1 MDYKGQRV
9 LCDEDDLRII
19 DGYNGGFE
27 VGYYGAGG
35 WFVVLDTAETENE
48 AWKIWELIYD
58 TLMEENNTYYKNT
71 DDWCEECRQH
81 VEDCICNN
89 D

>member
-9 LCDEDDLRII
+9 LCDEDDLIVLT
-19 DGYNGGFE
+19 GLPNEFL

-35 WFVVLDTAETENE
+35 VFVELDSSETEE
-48 AWKIWELIYD
+48 GAFDILELIYD

-71 DDWCEECRQH
+71 DDWWCEVCKQH
-81 VEDCICNN
+81 IDDCDC
-89 D
+89 DD